1 LPVIDSIA
9 ADYRD
14 DIVFLAVAGRADFE
28 ETAERA
34 QGLFSDRLRWG
45 LDDSIWDL
53 YGIPYQPVTVLISG
67 GDVIVD
73 TWAGALEEDELR
85 QRLDSFLSI
94 VT

>member
-1 LPVIDSIA
+1 
-9 ADYRD
+9 
-14 DIVFLAVAGRADFE
+14 VFLAVAGRADFE

-34 QGLFSDRLRWG
+34 KSLFSDRLLWG

-73 TWAGALEEDELR
+73 SWAGALEEEQLR
-85 QRLDSFLSI
+85 ERLDAFLAT